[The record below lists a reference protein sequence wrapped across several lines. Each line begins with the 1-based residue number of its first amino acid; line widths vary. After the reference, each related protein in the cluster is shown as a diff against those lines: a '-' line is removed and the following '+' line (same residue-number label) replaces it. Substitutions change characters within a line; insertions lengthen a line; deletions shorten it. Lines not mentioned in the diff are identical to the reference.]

1 MKKITMYAGIQIL
14 VLLCILL
21 GCQGLI
27 LENAWAAEES
37 SDENVTVSKAE
48 VSFNEASK
56 KRDQAL
62 ELLSLILAEQALE
75 DAENAAEQLTALS
88 QDNRLMA
95 EIDQARLAADIA
107 GQTSSVVR
115 DLVALPRQ
123 AVPTALAFAGRG
135 TGNIGI
141 AAKSLDVAERLCKL
155 VWGFDRMAL
164 ERDDAELNQTV
175 RKASQS
181 IRFTIREVANTADY
195 IAGTSQI
202 AEEVSLAEELKD
214 RSQNI
219 QYCTIDEEEGLPPC
233 EGPDC
238 DPPASAV

>member
-1 MKKITMYAGIQIL
+1 MKKFTMYAGIQIL

-21 GCQGLI
+21 GCWGLTI
-27 LENAWAAEES
+27 ESAWAAEEPLNI
-37 SDENVTVSKAE
+37 NVTVSGAE
-48 VSFNEASK
+48 ASFNNASE

-62 ELLSLILAEQALE
+62 ELLSLILAEKALE
-75 DAENAAEQLTALS
+75 DAEKAASQLTVLS
-88 QDNRLMA
+88 QNSRLMA
-95 EIDQARLAADIA
+95 EIDQARMIADIA

-115 DLVALPRQ
+115 DIVALPRQ

-141 AAKSLDVAERLCKL
+141 AARSLDVAERLCKL
-155 VWGFDRMAL
+155 VWSFDRMAL
-164 ERDDAELNQTV
+164 ERDDEELKQTV

-202 AEEVSLAEELKD
+202 AEEVGLARELKL

-219 QYCTIDEEEGLPPC
+219 QYCIIDEEEGLPPC

>member
-1 MKKITMYAGIQIL
+1 MIKNSYPAIQIL
-14 VLLCILL
+14 VFIGLFMAGL
-21 GCQGLI
+21 GLTAEFVC
-27 LENAWAAEES
+27 AAEKPQ
-37 SDENVTVSKAE
+37 DQKMTITAAE
-48 VSFNEASK
+48 KTYQDASLN
-56 KRDQAL
+56 RDQAVKN
-62 ELLSLILAEQALE
+62 LSLTEAEGALLLAEK
-75 DAENAAEQLTALS
+75 AASQLTVLS

-95 EIDQARLAADIA
+95 EIEMARMTADIA

-123 AVPTALAFAGRG
+123 AVPVALAFTGAG

-141 AAKSLDVAERLCKL
+141 AEKSLDVAEGLCKL
-155 VWGFDRMAL
+155 VWSFDRMAL
-164 ERDDAELNQTV
+164 ERDDPELKQTV
-175 RKASQS
+175 RKAAQS
-181 IRFTIREVANTADY
+181 IRATIREVANTADY

-202 AEEVSLAEELKD
+202 AEEVGLARELKD

-219 QYCTIDEEEGLPPC
+219 QYCIIDEEEGLPPC

>member
-1 MKKITMYAGIQIL
+1 MKKITMYPAIQIL
-14 VLLCILL
+14 VFMSIFMGSMVLSDEFAL
-21 GCQGLI
+21 
-27 LENAWAAEES
+27 AAEEPP
-37 SDENVTVSKAE
+37 DQQVTVSGAE
-48 VSFNEASK
+48 ATFKDASLNRDEALK
-56 KRDQAL
+56 N
-62 ELLSLILAEQALE
+62 LSLTEAEDALLLAEK
-75 DAENAAEQLTALS
+75 AADQLMVLS
-88 QDNRLMA
+88 QNNRLMA
-95 EIDQARLAADIA
+95 EIDKARMTADIA

-123 AVPTALAFAGRG
+123 AVPTALAFTGRG

-155 VWGFDRMAL
+155 VWSFDRMAL
-164 ERDDAELNQTV
+164 ERDDAELKQTV

-181 IRFTIREVANTADY
+181 IRSTIREVANTADY

-202 AEEVSLAEELKD
+202 AEEVGLAGELKD

-219 QYCTIDEEEGLPPC
+219 QYCIIDEEEGLPPC

>member
-1 MKKITMYAGIQIL
+1 MKKFTMYAGIQIL
-14 VLLCILL
+14 GLLCILL
-21 GCQGLI
+21 GCQGLTF
-27 LENAWAAEES
+27 ENAWAAEAS
-37 SDENVTVSKAE
+37 SDENVTVAKAE

-75 DAENAAEQLTALS
+75 DAENAAEQLAALS
-88 QDNRLMA
+88 QDNRLMS
-95 EIDQARLAADIA
+95 EIGQARMTADIA
-107 GQTSSVVR
+107 GKTSSVVR
-115 DLVALPRQ
+115 DIVALPRQ
-123 AVPTALAFAGRG
+123 AVPAALAFAGRG

-141 AAKSLDVAERLCKL
+141 AARSLDVAERLCKL
-155 VWGFDRMAL
+155 VWSFDRMAL
-164 ERDDAELNQTV
+164 ERDDGELKQTV
-175 RKASQS
+175 REASQS
-181 IRFTIREVANTADY
+181 IRYTIKEVADTADY

-238 DPPASAV
+238 EAPASAV